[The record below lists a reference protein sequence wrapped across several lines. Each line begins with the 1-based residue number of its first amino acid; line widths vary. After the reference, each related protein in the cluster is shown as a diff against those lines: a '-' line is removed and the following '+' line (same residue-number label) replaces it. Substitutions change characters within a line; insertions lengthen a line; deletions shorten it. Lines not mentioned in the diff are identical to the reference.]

1 MANYT
6 NFIVGEKFP
15 LPIRHQ
21 QDGAMFQ
28 IDVNG
33 MMFILQLSRHD
44 VIAAEA
50 FRTGKM
56 TFALYEEDDVLFLLY
71 QIDGIFKDGWGD
83 APFSLAALKEAQH
96 PTDKSLAD
104 ACLHLYFVDT
114 TLQSLL
120 AMRDI
125 PLSDAFLQVIREHL
139 ERERRHPL
147 TEAEYVK
154 RVKAIWARRTSE
166 AMRKNALAVQE
177 VPMTL
182 TKRAHA

>member
-56 TFALYEEDDVLFLLY
+56 SFALYEEDGVLFLLY
-71 QIDGIFKDGWGD
+71 QIDGIFKEGWGD
-83 APFSLAALKEAQH
+83 APFSLATLKEAHH
-96 PTDKSLAD
+96 PTEKSLAD
-104 ACLHLYFVDT
+104 PCLHLYFVDT
-114 TLQSLL
+114 TLQLLL

-125 PLSDAFLQVIREHL
+125 PVDNAFLQVIREHL

-154 RVKAIWARRTSE
+154 RVQAIWARRTSE
-166 AMRKNALAVQE
+166 AMRENALAVLD
-177 VPMTL
+177 VPMTIA
-182 TKRAHA
+182 KRPNS